1 MLLEVLGIEWIC
13 TLWDSPTKTIDESE
27 PVPDML
33 DLEGKFR
40 PGANK
45 LYFFQKLGFLN
56 LYGGGGFCN
65 KIYVF

>member
-1 MLLEVLGIEWIC
+1 MLPEVLGIECIC

-27 PVPDML
+27 SVLAML

-40 PGANK
+40 PGVNK
-45 LYFFQKLGFLN
+45 LYFFKKLGFLN